1 MTKSWTTN
9 LTVFT
14 YSAYDFDGHVRP
26 ERAIPALQDAAKGAL
41 PEHVENLEAGGEV
54 VPGKH
59 DKVANVRVPT
69 VGHRMTVRSV
79 EIGRP
84 ESGRDDA
91 VDVGLGEGL
100 GEGRGQGSKN
110 LQGEAGGGGAKLAAR
125 GKLEFQHVGI
135 KVSFLA
141 RKQKDGDYMYQVDM

>member
-14 YSAYDFDGHVRP
+14 YSAYDFDGYVRP

-41 PEHVENLEAGGEV
+41 PEHVEDLEAGGEV

-59 DKVANVRVPT
+59 DKVANVRVPP

-79 EIGRP
+79 EIGGPPPAVMRDHGAP
-84 ESGRDDA
+84 STPAGRM
-91 VDVGLGEGL
+91 
-100 GEGRGQGSKN
+100 N
-110 LQGEAGGGGAKLAAR
+110 IWTTAR
-125 GKLEFQHVGI
+125 
-135 KVSFLA
+135 ST
-141 RKQKDGDYMYQVDM
+141 

>member
-41 PEHVENLEAGGEV
+41 PEHVEDLEAGGEV

-59 DKVANVRVPT
+59 DKVANVRVPP

-110 LQGEAGGGGAKLAAR
+110 LHGEAGGGGNLSK
-125 GKLEFQHVGI
+125 KF
-135 KVSFLA
+135 SA
-141 RKQKDGDYMYQVDM
+141 RKRAIQKNVYRRPAPGRAVGGRHAIQI